1 MLSLVDRAIG
11 FAARAHEGQKR
22 KAGDV
27 PYIAH
32 PVAVAMILQNMGC
45 DETIVAA
52 GLLHDTVEDTKVNIE
67 DIRLNFGDAVADIV
81 AGCTEPPK
89 KRFKWEIRKL
99 HSIQVLHDAPL
110 AVKLVAAAD
119 KYHNLSHTLHNE
131 GAIGQGVWGRF
142 GRGKEQQAW
151 YYLSV
156 LKSLLANVPDPD
168 QYPIFGKL
176 EAMVN
181 TVFAGVTPQ
190 TPKGIEE

>member
-11 FAARAHEGQKR
+11 FAARAHKGQKR

-32 PVAVAMILQNMGC
+32 PVAVAMILQEMGC

-52 GLLHDTVEDTKVNIE
+52 GLLHDTVEDTKVKIE
-67 DIRLNFGDAVADIV
+67 DIRLNFGDEVADIV

-89 KRFKWEIRKL
+89 KSANWETRKL
-99 HSIQVLHDAPL
+99 HTIQILRDAPL
-110 AVKLVAAAD
+110 EVKLVAAAD

-131 GAIGQGVWGRF
+131 AMIGRDVWGRF

-151 YYLSV
+151 FYQSV
-156 LKSLLANVPDPD
+156 LKSLLANVPDRD
-168 QYPIFGKL
+168 RYPVFGKL
-176 EAMVN
+176 EVMVN
-181 TVFAGVTPQ
+181 AVFAGVTPQ
-190 TPKGIEE
+190 LPHGVKE

>member
-11 FAARAHEGQKR
+11 FAARAHKGQKR

-32 PVAVAMILQNMGC
+32 PVAVAMILQDMGC

-67 DIRLNFGDAVADIV
+67 DIRFYFGDAIADIV
-81 AGCTEPPK
+81 AGCTEPSK
-89 KRFKWEIRKL
+89 KSVRWETRKL
-99 HSIQVLHDAPL
+99 HSIQVLRDAPL

-119 KYHNLSHTLHNE
+119 KYHNLSHTLYNE
-131 GAIGQGVWGRF
+131 GIIGQAVWERF

-151 YYLSV
+151 YYRSV
-156 LKSLLANVPDPD
+156 LKSLLANVSNPD
-168 QYPIFGKL
+168 QYSIFGKL
-176 EAMVN
+176 EDMVN
-181 TVFAGVTPQ
+181 VVFDGVTPQ
-190 TPKGIEE
+190 VPE